1 MAPRPRRA
9 RSANS
14 FSAWGEPFLHRSR
27 TPDFGAA
34 AARTDTDCGHA
45 LLCRRPQSPPS
56 KRVYGS
62 PTSLGTASKPWRST
76 SATGA
81 RELHLPELS
90 YPSYRGESVSLS
102 PRCGNQSNQLA
113 GATCCARG
121 LVLPG
126 AIRESREDQMPNK
139 LLGLVTGSI
148 IALGADATP
157 QLRCARVRACQF
169 CRFLPRW
176 SRRLRPRRHQLNL
189 CRCLGRHGEV
199 G

>member
-1 MAPRPRRA
+1 MAKALYTQVAAVPSFLGFTHRACTLYPLPARVRVGWEGASSPLHAMAPRPRRA

-90 YPSYRGESVSLS
+90 YPFVQRRISISKPKV
-102 PRCGNQSNQLA
+102 
-113 GATCCARG
+113 
-121 LVLPG
+121 
-126 AIRESREDQMPNK
+126 RESEQSA
-139 LLGLVTGSI
+139 G
-148 IALGADATP
+148 
-157 QLRCARVRACQF
+157 
-169 CRFLPRW
+169 
-176 SRRLRPRRHQLNL
+176 RRHML
-189 CRCLGRHGEV
+189 RTRVSAAGRHPRI
-199 G
+199 